1 MGLTTFVKTVFFRIR
16 KDKNSWPPQKKSIE
30 VEVAELKVEKCFR
43 QLVEGVQQPE
53 EDSVPNQIMIRTTQP
68 SFYHRL
74 GIIKFNEDDDDTA
87 EDKENAIFW

>member
-1 MGLTTFVKTVFFRIR
+1 MGLTTFVTATVFFRIQ
-16 KDKNSWPPQKKSIE
+16 KYVVDNLKKSIK
-30 VEVAELKVEKCFR
+30 VEVAELKVEKCYG

-74 GIIKFNEDDDDTA
+74 GIEIQGG
-87 EDKENAIFW
+87 